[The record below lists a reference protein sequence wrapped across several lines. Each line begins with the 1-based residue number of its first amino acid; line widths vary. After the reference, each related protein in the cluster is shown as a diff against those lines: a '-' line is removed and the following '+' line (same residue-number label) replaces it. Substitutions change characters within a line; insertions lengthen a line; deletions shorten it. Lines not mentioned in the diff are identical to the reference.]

1 MTTQAI
7 LHSRWLSVDDLPCG
21 PHGFELNHGSGAFG
35 SRALA
40 LKVPAVVGDQAPRS
54 ALGCLKHV
62 AGGHGHLA
70 GGLGEVGAAAGVEH
84 GAR

>member
-1 MTTQAI
+1 MTTQTI

-21 PHGFELNHGSGAFG
+21 SHGFDLIQGSRALG

-40 LKVPAVVGDQAPRS
+40 ATVPAVVGDQAPRS

-62 AGGHGHLA
+62 AGLLGHLA